1 MRSITEYFL
10 RKSGEASGN
19 VPQCRLKLCGK
30 AMG

>member
-10 RKSGEASGN
+10 RKSGEASES
-19 VPQCRLKLCGK
+19 VLQCRLKLCGK